1 MSPTAKHDKGGKF
14 WLSGYKQ
21 AKGQG
26 KMEAA
31 RRYLTHACMLV
42 ATHTIMQDAATNC
55 KCMRLASLPSNS
67 VTAASLAHM
76 QAHMASTS
84 IRWLRSFLHHLC

>member
-31 RRYLTHACMLV
+31 RRYLTHACMLA

-84 IRWLRSFLHHLC
+84 I